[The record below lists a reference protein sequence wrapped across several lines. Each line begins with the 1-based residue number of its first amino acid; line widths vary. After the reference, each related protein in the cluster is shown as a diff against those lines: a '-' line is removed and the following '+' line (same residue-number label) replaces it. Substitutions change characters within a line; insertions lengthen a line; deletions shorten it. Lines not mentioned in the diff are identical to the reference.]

1 MKRIQKINA
10 AAMAIMLPA
19 VLLFAA
25 CSSEDNLTEPNEVA
39 VGDARISI
47 TVEPFETTKKSPK
60 SRVEA
65 DEAKPDTV
73 IFENGLRA
81 VVSVEEDDSET
92 EANTR
97 AAIADGHYTIYA
109 CDATTGARITGT
121 DKLLKGTFSGGV
133 FTRDA
138 GTALRLAPGTYKFV
152 CINDAVT
159 DNGTSLVINTKSTST
174 SQAGDAQIGTA
185 TETISGTDWQVKFIM
200 RHQNAR
206 VRFHVIA
213 YSDHMENINGVL
225 SGGGIVQPYS
235 RQYSIDG
242 TTSITNG
249 HTDPYGNPLSY
260 FTMPTTST
268 TYNATYVQAH
278 DFYGSYMYFTP
289 GVNLNSCNWNV
300 GQVYGKAITNF
311 TSKLTNL
318 VRNHSYTITYRILP
332 DALYLFQDGTAGAIS
347 EKGSRTPIGVIVS
360 EKTNAKEGMA
370 VALKSVITEYG
381 TAYSEYG
388 AWGSRMFVANNTS
401 NFSDY
406 TDGMQD
412 MDGYKWTY
420 DPTGSTDGTVKA
432 DNKNDYTMFYR
443 AAHYNPGVSV
453 TGTNVGKWYLPAL
466 GEWKQMVMTLANWDG
481 LMTSSFSF
489 EVHGDLAVANVNRM
503 NKAFTDA
510 GGTTLFDTS
519 LTTRHYWSSSEVGYI
534 YNPLLSYNPTS
545 NQVMFSDE
553 AARHNN
559 VAEVRPFVHF

>member
-10 AAMAIMLPA
+10 AAMAMMLPA
-19 VLLFAA
+19 AMLLAA

-81 VVSVEEDDSET
+81 VVSVEEDEP

-121 DKLLKGTFSGGV
+121 GKLLKGTFSGGV

-185 TETISGTDWQVKFIM
+185 TETISGTDWKVKFIM

-213 YSDHMENINGVL
+213 YSDHMENISGVL
-225 SGGGIVQPYS
+225 WGGGVMQPYS

-242 TTSITNG
+242 TTSTIIGYT
-249 HTDPYGNPLSY
+249 TPYDDPLSY

-289 GVNLNSCNWNV
+289 GVELYSCHWGV

-318 VRNHSYTITYRILP
+318 VRNHSYTITYRVLP
-332 DALYLFQDGTAGAIS
+332 DALYLFQDGTAGVVS

-360 EKTNAKEGMA
+360 EKTNTKEGMA
-370 VALKSVITEYG
+370 VALKSVIDEFRGPDIAYG
-381 TAYSEYG
+381 VM
-388 AWGSRMFVANNTS
+388 GSRMFVANNTS

-412 MDGYKWTY
+412 MDGYKWTH
-420 DPTGSTDGTVKA
+420 DPAGSTDGTVKA
-432 DNKNDYTMFYR
+432 DNKSDYAVFYY

-453 TGTNVGKWYLPAL
+453 TGINVGKWYLPAL
-466 GEWKQMVMTLANWDG
+466 GEWKQMIMTLANWDG
-481 LMTSSFSF
+481 VLTSSIST
-489 EVHGDLAVANVNRM
+489 EVHGDLAVANVTRM

-519 LTTRHYWSSSEVGYI
+519 LTTREYWSSSEVGYI
-534 YNPLLSYNPTS
+534 YNPLLLYDPDS
-545 NQVMFSDE
+545 NQVRFSDE
-553 AARHNN
+553 GTRHNN
-559 VAEVRPFVHF
+559 LAEVRPFVHF